1 MLTVV
6 WNNHNY
12 QTVRNA
18 YYRYNGKMKNT
29 DRYPGMY
36 LGDPNIDFVK
46 LAQSQGMEGA
56 RLERSAD
63 LRKALQRGIA
73 ATRNGSPF
81 LLEVVVRRVGGGAD
95 STWHQSFSL
104 AKTRTKRV

>member
-1 MLTVV
+1 M
-6 WNNHNY
+6 
-12 QTVRNA
+12 
-18 YYRYNGKMKNT
+18 
-29 DRYPGMY
+29 
-36 LGDPNIDFVK
+36 K

-56 RLERSAD
+56 RVERSAD

-95 STWHQSFSL
+95 ST
-104 AKTRTKRV
+104 

>member
-36 LGDPNIDFVK
+36 LGDP
-46 LAQSQGMEGA
+46 S
-56 RLERSAD
+56 
-63 LRKALQRGIA
+63 
-73 ATRNGSPF
+73 
-81 LLEVVVRRVGGGAD
+81 
-95 STWHQSFSL
+95 
-104 AKTRTKRV
+104 